1 MVVLIRGCM
10 QLLDGKPLIT
20 LPSKTVN
27 LNKLVFSTEERD
39 IYKMVEAK
47 SQNKFNRFMR
57 AGTVL
62 KNYHQGTLILK

>member
-1 MVVLIRGCM
+1 MRRFTILQM
-10 QLLDGKPLIT
+10 LDGKPLIT

-27 LNKLVFSTEERD
+27 LRKLEFGIEERA

-47 SQNKFNRFMR
+47 SQQIFNRYLR

-62 KNYHQGTLILK
+62 K